1 MLNKKKLTMM
11 RLLIAITVMLL
22 SMAAFI
28 FTVNAAGEDASLS
41 GGAVESVYSAG
52 SVFKQV

>member
-1 MLNKKKLTMM
+1 MM